1 MAHIYNERDIQSFR
15 ENACLTAFNEQKI
28 NSCQADKTLAC
39 NKMKLNEIFKLFILQ
54 TFGRFSLARE
64 YFLYQR
70 VILRGK
76 MWMVVLSVGVIKS
89 RTPIKWIPSSF
100 SLSLSLFVINCS
112 NVTFRNL
119 LRINSLHFLFP
130 SKK

>member
-1 MAHIYNERDIQSFR
+1 MNETFNLSVKMLVWLLSMSKKSTPAKLTRHLHVTRWSSTKYSNYSYFKHLGGFPWQ
-15 ENACLTAFNEQKI
+15 ENISCI
-28 NSCQADKTLAC
+28 N
-39 NKMKLNEIFKLFILQ
+39 
-54 TFGRFSLARE
+54 
-64 YFLYQR
+64 QR